1 MSQVIGVVLVQ
12 HRFVALWLTVLHV
25 TCKEGLVA
33 AIENVYLRIFE
44 FRVDVH
50 SSVVVAQEPHAGKIY
65 TGLFCAEKKATL
77 QHVNLKN

>member
-44 FRVDVH
+44 FWVDVH
-50 SSVVVAQEPHAGKIY
+50 SSVVVAQEPHAGKMY
-65 TGLFCAEKKATL
+65 TGFLLCAEKKATL
-77 QHVNLKN
+77 QHVN